1 MSEETPKPPSGASGV
16 RASDEDRERLAN
28 ELRDHSVAG
37 RLETDELEERLQQTY
52 AARTTGELEALRSDL
67 PATPEALAREQA
79 ARRSHLTRR
88 LVQESGGSAALFA
101 VCTVIWLASGAT
113 GQFWPVWV
121 AIVFLLSLVRNGWA
135 LFGPGTGPG
144 GRRARPKP
152 QARASPRARPAPPP
166 AASGPLT
173 SVGARADPTRAG
185 PDQPSTLA

>member
-1 MSEETPKPPSGASGV
+1 MSEETPKPPARASGV

-37 RLETDELEERLQQTY
+37 RLETDELEERLQRTY

-88 LVQESGGSAALFA
+88 LAQESGGSAALFA

-113 GQFWPVWV
+113 GQFWPIWV

-135 LFGPGTGPG
+135 LFGPAPDLEAVERDLN
-144 GRRARPKP
+144 RRREHRLERG
-152 QARASPRARPAPPP
+152 QSRHRRR
-166 AASGPLT
+166 LD
-173 SVGARADPTRAG
+173 R
-185 PDQPSTLA
+185 